1 MRRLRVGL
9 IGAAATTER
18 MLIPLLSGFDGAPQ
32 DDDWKRGAV
41 AANARN
47 APPLL
52 VALAAA
58 SRDEISAA
66 RVLAQSAR
74 LPPAYDDWRA
84 MLRENQLDAVLCAA
98 APETSAQLLITLA
111 SWRNDNPAPRA
122 IWLSGPPAPSSAAAL
137 QLAQM
142 MRGRDFLVWCAQPLR
157 HEFAHRA
164 ALRLIERDFI
174 GAISSLDFR
183 GATSFPLRVLAGETA
198 ARHGAASGETH
209 AFAAVYESL
218 ALLLSL
224 GGGNIAEARLAA
236 SRRGEAFSLWL
247 QFAAGTLLSAR
258 FCAADAWNASLP
270 RLEICGSDGRFL
282 VCEGGRRLWQHEPQS
297 AARLV
302 EPPLSSPR
310 LFGAGVAED
319 ARAFFAHLAQSHG
332 ASSHFVSAQPAFSQ
346 AASTRTAAE
355 SAQMA
360 RRHDL
365 ASAIRALRLLEAAAQ
380 CARDHRFATLERDG
394 TLPRAAPPDETS
406 LARQRAMH
414 AKTAPPLFAVPP
426 KNAREIGEEKSHRE
440 TASIDAEAASHLTL
454 PW

>member
-32 DDDWKRGAV
+32 DNDWKRGAV
-41 AANARN
+41 AAGVRS

-84 MLRENQLDAVLCAA
+84 MLRENDLDAVLCDAS
-98 APETSAQLLITLA
+98 PETSAQLLITLA
-111 SWRNDNPAPRA
+111 SWRHDGKAPRA
-122 IWLSGPPAPSSAAAL
+122 VWLSGPPAPSADAAL

-142 MRGRDFLVWCAQPLR
+142 MRGREFLIWCAQPLR

-164 ALRLIERDFI
+164 ALRLLERDFI
-174 GAISSLDFR
+174 GAVSSLDFR
-183 GATSFPLRVLAGETA
+183 GATSFPPRVLAGGTTA
-198 ARHGAASGETH
+198 RNGVAHGETR
-209 AFAAVYESL
+209 AFAAAYEAIS
-218 ALLLSL
+218 LLLSL
-224 GGGNIAEARLAA
+224 GGGHLADARLTAA
-236 SRRGEAFSLWL
+236 RRGEAFSLWL
-247 QFAAGTLLSAR
+247 QLAAGTLLSAR
-258 FCAADAWNASLP
+258 FCAADGWNAPLP
-270 RLEICGSDGRFL
+270 RLEICGTDGRFL

-319 ARAFFAHLAQSHG
+319 ARAFFAHLASHN
-332 ASSHFVSAQPAFSQ
+332 ATAPSATAQY
-346 AASTRTAAE
+346 ASTRGVAE
-355 SAQMA
+355 ASSESEKLA
-360 RRHDL
+360 RCHDL

-394 TLPRAAPPDETS
+394 TVSQAAPFDATN
-406 LARQRAMH
+406 LARQREAH
-414 AKTAPPLFAVPP
+414 AKNAPPLFVVPP
-426 KNAREIGEEKSHRE
+426 KNAREINEEKPRRE
-440 TASIDAEAASHLTL
+440 IAAPDAEAASHLTL